1 VRELAWRVERRKW
14 LSAMIALTFCFSAIL
29 ALLVTSSSDG
39 TDAAVRESPTGKDAA
54 PVRTLTL
61 TVHDPILID
70 GDDGFTNAS
79 GVIWGTG
86 SSDDPYVIEGWDI
99 QGPTGTS
106 CIAVQS
112 TSAHFLIR
120 DCYLHDC
127 GVASGGSGISLLLC
141 SNGRIERCTAVN
153 NDQGIEMVGVT
164 GMVIQDSYCSM
175 NSKGVNLVSS
185 DHILVMNNTL
195 ADGNGY
201 GLYFGHSWDN
211 ICLRNNLSFNY
222 QYGMLASE
230 SDNNTFEDN
239 AFGFNDGPGIRFES
253 SDNNTLVEN
262 TCSYNDYGI
271 DLAESSNNTI
281 CNNTFRNNNGAGD
294 IYSPAHVQASDDRSS
309 NWWNS
314 TDGYGNYWSDWTS
327 PDSNMDGIVDDPY
340 LLDGSAGAKDYYPL
354 TTALEPIPEFGTMPL
369 VVMGLLVIFVL
380 IMGARRKNASRR

>member
-1 VRELAWRVERRKW
+1 
-14 LSAMIALTFCFSAIL
+14 
-29 ALLVTSSSDG
+29 
-39 TDAAVRESPTGKDAA
+39 
-54 PVRTLTL
+54 
-61 TVHDPILID
+61 
-70 GDDGFTNAS
+70 
-79 GVIWGTG
+79 
-86 SSDDPYVIEGWDI
+86 
-99 QGPTGTS
+99 
-106 CIAVQS
+106 
-112 TSAHFLIR
+112 
-120 DCYLHDC
+120 
-127 GVASGGSGISLLLC
+127 
-141 SNGRIERCTAVN
+141 
-153 NDQGIEMVGVT
+153 MVGVT